1 MAVTSKAASSP
12 VDVCSRALIMIGAD
26 PITSFDDGNNEALIA
41 SNMYEDIARASL
53 VNTRWR
59 FATNQVILNRL
70 TEVPTGRYDAAYQ
83 LPSGWLMTHA
93 VTVNDNPIEYQ
104 TYGDKLFNN
113 ASSSDELVLDFTY
126 RAEEQYWP
134 SYFTVAVEYEL
145 AVVFAVGL
153 ARDQQLAQ
161 LMSQQAIAAMTK
173 ARNLDGQ
180 QQTTRKLITNRF
192 ISNRRT
198 YCKK

>member
-1 MAVTSKAASSP
+1 MAVSSTAASSA
-12 VDVCSRALIMIGAD
+12 VDVCSRALILIGAE

-59 FATNQVILNRL
+59 FATNQVVLNRL
-70 TEVPTGRYDAAYQ
+70 SDAPTGRYDAAYQ

-104 TYGDKLFNN
+104 TYGDKLYNN
-113 ASSSDELVLDFTY
+113 ATSTDELVLDYTY

-145 AVVFAVGL
+145 AIVFAVGL

-161 LMSQQAIAAMTK
+161 LMSQQAIQAMTK

-180 QQTTRKLITNRF
+180 QQTTRKLMTSRFITNR
-192 ISNRRT
+192 RT
-198 YCKK
+198 